1 MTDTAPAT
9 VPAAQGGHPD
19 EGRQRAD
26 ARVKALEH
34 MFGKDFVR
42 SFQSPYMVMLHHK
55 IECPVGI
62 RLYKKDFQYLSRQ
75 LYVEYQFRTWYGFS
89 RELLDRYADITNAK
103 LTAIDTMLQQS
114 INRIKKLLDQAGHK
128 DELSLFPAPHITHVP
143 IIASSARAYIS
154 ALGKLDRLYEIAG
167 TANLMG
173 VIDSQQRAE
182 VELISKKAFRAF
194 RSILQ
199 NEVVKLYREASRV
212 VADQHRKAGVVD
224 PGMQQV
230 VEQQGQDIEAFK
242 QESDADD
249 RIEPDM
255 NLNGA
260 DPAQMIDDAA
270 AASTAAAAAAVPPK
284 KPRASRKADA
294 PDAATSASASAS
306 APAPGVGEPVTNP

>member
-1 MTDTAPAT
+1 MTDTAHAHAPA
-9 VPAAQGGHPD
+9 VQGGHPD
-19 EGRQRAD
+19 PVRRRAD

-34 MFGKDFVR
+34 LFGKDFVR
-42 SFQSPYMVMLHHK
+42 SFQSPYMVMEEHR

-62 RLYKKDFQYLSRQ
+62 RLFKKDFQYLSKQ
-75 LYVEYQFRTWYGFS
+75 LYVEYQFRTWYGYN

-128 DELSLFPAPHITHVP
+128 DELSLFPAPFITDVP

-154 ALGKLDRLYEIAG
+154 ALSKLDRLYEVAG

-199 NEVVKLYREASRV
+199 NEVGKLYREAKRV
-212 VADQHRKAGVVD
+212 VADQHSKAGVVD
-224 PGMQQV
+224 PNMQMV
-230 VEQQGQDIEAFK
+230 VEQQGEAMEAFR
-242 QESDADD
+242 QESEADD
-249 RIEPDM
+249 KIDPDLA
-255 NLNGA
+255 LNGA
-260 DPAQMIDDAA
+260 DPAQVIDDAA
-270 AASTAAAAAAVPPK
+270 AASTAASAAGGAPK
-284 KPRASRKADA
+284 KARAARKTDA
-294 PDAATSASASAS
+294 PAAGTPAT
-306 APAPGVGEPVTNP
+306 APAEPAEPVTNA